1 MELVDAK
8 EMCGHALLIHTNHCD
23 SGSLEEA
30 RDRKLLATIH
40 TAEGEHGKA
49 LDSLVYAN
57 SIFVEH
63 AEEVKTCCSCPK
75 MAPQR
80 SLLWRSF
87 VTVIFHLESNVIL
100 INRLCNSSSAFVS

>member
-1 MELVDAK
+1 VDHYCGGTLQAMEFVDAK
-8 EMCGHALLIHTNHCD
+8 KMCGHALLIHTNHCD

-40 TAEGEHGKA
+40 TAEGDHGKA

-75 MAPQR
+75 VAPQR
-80 SLLWRSF
+80 SLLWTS
-87 VTVIFHLESNVIL
+87 LL
-100 INRLCNSSSAFVS
+100 L

>member
-30 RDRKLLATIH
+30 QDHKLLVTIH

-63 AEEVKTCCSCPK
+63 AEEVKTCFSCPN

-80 SLLWRSF
+80 SLLWRS
-87 VTVIFHLESNVIL
+87 LL
-100 INRLCNSSSAFVS
+100 L

>member
-8 EMCGHALLIHTNHCD
+8 EMCGHALLIHNHCD

-30 RDRKLLATIH
+30 RDHKLVVTIH
-40 TAEGEHGKA
+40 TAEEDHGKA

-63 AEEVKTCCSCPK
+63 AEEVKTCCSCPR

-80 SLLWRSF
+80 SLLWTS
-87 VTVIFHLESNVIL
+87 LL
-100 INRLCNSSSAFVS
+100 L